1 MVPCSNTT
9 VIYIH
14 GVEISQQTVHYS
26 RTTRI
31 STAGMRNTSRNT
43 ESRTVTAIVSPI
55 LMFLSSN
62 CYSTPNALNTSCG
75 GGARWH
81 RNALV
86 WSNNRSH
93 YRQTCSAQCSA
104 AVVIIFLYRRRYAGV
119 ARSAA
124 ANTPGSRL
132 RCGAARPEQCSG
144 SAEIYLYCETPAT
157 TVACRVRSE
166 IAAQQFPFTR
176 QSRYC
181 LCIMHVRSFLASSPG
196 SFSLFH

>member
-1 MVPCSNTT
+1 MALLRKCKNKADLRHAGCQLLKEFRGMVPCSNTT

-31 STAGMRNTSRNT
+31 STTGMRNTSRNT

-132 RCGAARPEQCSG
+132 RCGAARRGQSNVP
-144 SAEIYLYCETPAT
+144 
-157 TVACRVRSE
+157 VRRKYIC
-166 IAAQQFPFTR
+166 IARHQRRRWDAVCAAR
-176 QSRYC
+176 
-181 LCIMHVRSFLASSPG
+181 
-196 SFSLFH
+196 